1 MKDPFHVCNGR
12 TYDRFLASYDSIMR
26 VLGIDPGTRVT
37 GYGVV
42 ERQENKLVNI
52 MHGEVRPSKGV
63 PLSTCLVTIYDQL
76 TDVVEQTIPDAVAIE
91 DIFYGKN
98 IKSLIKLG
106 ETRGITILVGS
117 HKHIPVFEYTPLE
130 IKKAVVGYGRAEK
143 NQIQYMVK
151 AILRLSEL
159 PPPDAADALA
169 VAICH
174 THFLKVLS
182 I

>member
-1 MKDPFHVCNGR
+1 
-12 TYDRFLASYDSIMR
+12 
-26 VLGIDPGTRVT
+26 
-37 GYGVV
+37 
-42 ERQENKLVNI
+42 
-52 MHGEVRPSKGV
+52 
-63 PLSTCLVTIYDQL
+63 
-76 TDVVEQTIPDAVAIE
+76 
-91 DIFYGKN
+91 
-98 IKSLIKLG
+98 
-106 ETRGITILVGS
+106 
-117 HKHIPVFEYTPLE
+117 HIPVFEYTPLE